1 MDNSELYTQIR
12 GICGEVAGERGK
24 VKKSYPQF
32 MHKKSILN
40 VNGHLFYNFC
50 TNSEKVRKNYQQKGK
65 HLFINEKNLQKYVYE
80 GKNH

>member
-1 MDNSELYTQIR
+1 
-12 GICGEVAGERGK
+12 
-24 VKKSYPQF
+24 